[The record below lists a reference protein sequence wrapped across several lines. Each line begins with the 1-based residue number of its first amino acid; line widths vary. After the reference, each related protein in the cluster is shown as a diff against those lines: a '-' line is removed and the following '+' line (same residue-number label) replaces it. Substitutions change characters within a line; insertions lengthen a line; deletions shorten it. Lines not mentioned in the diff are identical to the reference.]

1 MENKIK
7 PVHKHFILRAE
18 INHPPREKDKQR
30 IWNWMFFLIKD
41 IGMKIMFGPEVRY
54 VRKEGNEGLTAVAII
69 ETSHV
74 ALHVWDKQDP
84 PLLQLDVYT
93 CGPFKPE
100 VVLKAIREFMPT
112 KLQWKYLDR
121 EKDLHTVDI
130 GQWHEDSPWPDN
142 SSLRGDNDTD

>member
-18 INHPPREKDKQR
+18 IKHPPREKDKQR

-54 VRKEGNEGLTAVAII
+54 VRTEGNEGLTAVAII

-100 VVLKAIREFMPT
+100 VVLKAIREFIPT
-112 KLQWKYLDR
+112 KIQWKYLDR
-121 EKDLHTVDI
+121 ESDLKTVDI

-142 SSLRGDNDTD
+142 SSLRDG

>member
-1 MENKIK
+1 MIT

-18 INHPPREKDKQR
+18 VKHPPGEKDKQR
-30 IWNWMFFLIKD
+30 IWMWMYYLIKD
-41 IGMKIMFGPEVRY
+41 IGMKIMFGPEIRY
-54 VRKEGNEGLTAVAII
+54 VTKEGNEGLTAVAII

-100 VVLKAIREFMPT
+100 IVLREIKEFQPT
-112 KLQWKYLDR
+112 KIQWKYLDR
-121 EKDLHTVDI
+121 EHDLNTVDI
-130 GQWHEDSPWPDN
+130 GQWSVDSPWPDN

>member
-1 MENKIK
+1 MTT

-18 INHPPREKDKQR
+18 VKHPPGEKSKQR

-54 VRKEGNEGLTAVAII
+54 VRTEGNEGLTAVAII

-100 VVLKAIREFMPT
+100 VVLKAIKEFIPT
-112 KLQWKYLDR
+112 KIQWKYLDR
-121 EKDLHTVDI
+121 ESDLKTVDI

-142 SSLRGDNDTD
+142 SSLRDG

>member
-1 MENKIK
+1 MK

-18 INHPPREKDKQR
+18 VKHPPGEKSKQR

-54 VRKEGNEGLTAVAII
+54 VRQEGNEGLTAVAII

-100 VVLKAIREFMPT
+100 VVLKAIREFIPT
-112 KLQWKYLDR
+112 KIQWKYLDR
-121 EKDLHTVDI
+121 ETDLHTVDI
-130 GQWHEDSPWPDN
+130 GQWSEDSPWPDN
-142 SSLRGDNDTD
+142 SHLRGSDDTN

>member
-1 MENKIK
+1 MK

-18 INHPPREKDKQR
+18 VKHPPGERDKQR
-30 IWNWMFFLIKD
+30 ISNWMFFLIKD
-41 IGMKIMFGPEVRY
+41 IDMKLMFGPEVRY
-54 VRKEGNEGLTAVAII
+54 VRQEGNEGLTAVAII

-100 VVLKAIREFMPT
+100 VVLKAIREFIPV
-112 KLQWKYLDR
+112 KIQWKYLDR
-121 EKDLHTVDI
+121 ETDLHTVDI
-130 GQWHEDSPWPDN
+130 GQWSEDSPWPDN
-142 SSLRGDNDTD
+142 SHLRGSDDTN

>member
-1 MENKIK
+1 MK

-18 INHPPREKDKQR
+18 VKHPPGEKAKQR

-54 VRKEGNEGLTAVAII
+54 VTKEGNEGLTAVAII

-74 ALHVWDKQDP
+74 ALHVWDKQNP

-100 VVLKAIREFMPT
+100 VVLKAIKEFQPT
-112 KLQWKYLDR
+112 KIQWKYLDR
-121 EKDLHTVDI
+121 ETDLKTVDI
-130 GQWHEDSPWPDN
+130 GQWAEDSPWPDN
-142 SSLRGDNDTD
+142 SSLRDG

>member
-18 INHPPREKDKQR
+18 IKHPPREKDKQR

-100 VVLKAIREFMPT
+100 VVLKAIREFIPT
-112 KLQWKYLDR
+112 KIQWKYLDR
-121 EKDLHTVDI
+121 ESDLKTVDI

-142 SSLRGDNDTD
+142 SSLRDG

>member
-1 MENKIK
+1 MTT

-18 INHPPREKDKQR
+18 IKHPPREKDKQR

-54 VRKEGNEGLTAVAII
+54 VRTEGNEGLTAVAII

-100 VVLKAIREFMPT
+100 VVLKAIKEFQPT
-112 KLQWKYLDR
+112 KIQWKYLDR
-121 EKDLHTVDI
+121 ETDLKTVDI
-130 GQWHEDSPWPDN
+130 GQWAEDSPWPDN
-142 SSLRGDNDTD
+142 SSLRDG

>member
-1 MENKIK
+1 MTT

-18 INHPPREKDKQR
+18 VKHPPGEKSKQR

-54 VRKEGNEGLTAVAII
+54 VRTEGNEGLTAVAII

-74 ALHVWDKQDP
+74 ALHVWEKQNP

-100 VVLKAIREFMPT
+100 VVLKAIKEFQPT
-112 KLQWKYLDR
+112 KIQWKYLDR
-121 EKDLHTVDI
+121 ETDLNTVDI
-130 GQWHEDSPWPDN
+130 GIWHEDSPWPDN
-142 SSLRGDNDTD
+142 SSLRGDNDTN

>member
-1 MENKIK
+1 MK

-18 INHPPREKDKQR
+18 VKHPPGEKAKQR

-54 VRKEGNEGLTAVAII
+54 VRTEGNEGLTAVAII

-100 VVLKAIREFMPT
+100 VVLKAIKEFQPT
-112 KLQWKYLDR
+112 KIQWKYLDR
-121 EKDLHTVDI
+121 ETDLKTVDI
-130 GQWHEDSPWPDN
+130 GQWAEDSPWPDN
-142 SSLRGDNDTD
+142 SSLRDG

>member
-1 MENKIK
+1 MK

-18 INHPPREKDKQR
+18 VKHPPGERDKQR

-41 IGMKIMFGPEVRY
+41 IGMKIMFGPEIRY
-54 VRKEGNEGLTAVAII
+54 VRQEGNEGLTAVAII

-93 CGPFKPE
+93 CGSFKPE
-100 VVLKAIREFMPT
+100 VVLKAIREFIPV
-112 KLQWKYLDR
+112 KIQWKYLDR
-121 EKDLHTVDI
+121 ETDLHTVDI
-130 GQWHEDSPWPDN
+130 GQWTEDSPWPDN
-142 SSLRGDNDTD
+142 AHLRGTDDTN

>member
-1 MENKIK
+1 MTT

-18 INHPPREKDKQR
+18 VKHPPGEKAKQR

-54 VRKEGNEGLTAVAII
+54 VRTEGNEGLTAVAII

-93 CGPFKPE
+93 CGPFNPE
-100 VVLKAIREFMPT
+100 VVLQAIKEFIPT
-112 KLQWKYLDR
+112 KIQWKYLDR
-121 EKDLHTVDI
+121 ESDLKTVDI

-142 SSLRGDNDTD
+142 SSLRDG

>member
-1 MENKIK
+1 MTT

-18 INHPPREKDKQR
+18 VKHPPGEKAKQR

-54 VRKEGNEGLTAVAII
+54 VRTEGNEGLTAVAII

-100 VVLKAIREFMPT
+100 VVLKAIKEFIPT
-112 KLQWKYLDR
+112 KIQWKYLDR
-121 EKDLHTVDI
+121 ETDLKTVDI
-130 GQWHEDSPWPDN
+130 GQIII
-142 SSLRGDNDTD
+142 L

>member
-1 MENKIK
+1 MIT

-18 INHPPREKDKQR
+18 VKHPPGEKDKQR
-30 IWNWMFFLIKD
+30 IWMWMYYLIKD
-41 IGMKIMFGPEVRY
+41 IGMKIMFGPEIRY
-54 VRKEGNEGLTAVAII
+54 VRQEGNEGLTAVAII

-74 ALHVWDKQDP
+74 ALHVWDKQAP

-100 VVLKAIREFMPT
+100 VVLKAIKEFQPT
-112 KLQWKYLDR
+112 KIQWKYLDR

-130 GQWHEDSPWPDN
+130 GQWSGDSPWPDN

>member
-1 MENKIK
+1 MTT

-18 INHPPREKDKQR
+18 VKHPPGEKAKQR

-54 VRKEGNEGLTAVAII
+54 VRTEGNEGLTAVAII

-74 ALHVWDKQDP
+74 ALHVWDKQNP

-100 VVLKAIREFMPT
+100 VVLKAIKEFQPT
-112 KLQWKYLDR
+112 KIQWKYLDR
-121 EKDLHTVDI
+121 ETDLHTVDI
-130 GQWHEDSPWPDN
+130 GQWSLDSPWPEN

>member
-1 MENKIK
+1 MIT

-18 INHPPREKDKQR
+18 VKHPPGEKAKQR

-54 VRKEGNEGLTAVAII
+54 VRTEGNEGLTAVAII

-100 VVLKAIREFMPT
+100 VVLKAIKEFQPT
-112 KLQWKYLDR
+112 KIQWKYLDR
-121 EKDLHTVDI
+121 ETDLKTVDI
-130 GQWHEDSPWPDN
+130 GQWAEDSPWPDN
-142 SSLRGDNDTD
+142 SSLRDG

>member
-1 MENKIK
+1 MIT

-18 INHPPREKDKQR
+18 VKHPPGEKAKQR

-54 VRKEGNEGLTAVAII
+54 VRTEGNEGLTAVAII

-74 ALHVWDKQDP
+74 ALHFWDKQDP

-100 VVLKAIREFMPT
+100 VVLKAIKEFQPT
-112 KLQWKYLDR
+112 KIQWKYLDR
-121 EKDLHTVDI
+121 ETDLKTVDI
-130 GQWHEDSPWPDN
+130 GQWAEDSPWPDN
-142 SSLRGDNDTD
+142 SSLRDG

>member
-1 MENKIK
+1 MTT

-18 INHPPREKDKQR
+18 VKHPPGEKSKQR

-54 VRKEGNEGLTAVAII
+54 VRTEGNEGLTAVAII

-100 VVLKAIREFMPT
+100 VVLKAIREFIPT
-112 KLQWKYLDR
+112 KIQWKYLDR
-121 EKDLHTVDI
+121 ESDLKTVDI

-142 SSLRGDNDTD
+142 SSLRDG

>member
-1 MENKIK
+1 MTT

-18 INHPPREKDKQR
+18 VKHPPGEKAKQR

-54 VRKEGNEGLTAVAII
+54 VRTEGNEGLTAVAII

-100 VVLKAIREFMPT
+100 VVLKAIKEFQPT
-112 KLQWKYLDR
+112 KIQWKYLDR
-121 EKDLHTVDI
+121 ETDLKTVDI
-130 GQWHEDSPWPDN
+130 GQWAEDSPWPDN